1 MFNALYVLTRARLQV
16 ARNSFWRGGIGRKLG
31 AVAMITLL
39 GLAAV
44 GTYNV
49 ARFLVAALSGPAFSD
64 VLAEAAA
71 QSPGL
76 PTDLAPYIAAVPSAV
91 LFGALLMLVL
101 SSFSSLLN
109 ALYLSGDIDM
119 LLVAPVPMRAVFTLK
134 FFSGLS
140 TQYLLLGALLM
151 PMLIGYGHGLGY
163 GLIYTLAVV
172 LVLLLLPLL
181 PAGLGA
187 LLVMAVV
194 RVLPA
199 KRAREIIGVIGG
211 LVGLSFYLTSQ
222 LSRQVAPILAS
233 PGSLNALLA
242 SDFPLLP
249 SAWAARS
256 LVAIGEGQ
264 ALPALVYGAIFAGV
278 SLAVFA
284 GCLLLAE
291 RLYYAGW
298 SNLAGQ
304 GGRVRQRRTEP
315 EATAAPTGWLA
326 RFSDS
331 LFGLPVQAR
340 AIVAKDLRLFT
351 RDLRNLQQIIF
362 PLAMAGVWTF
372 QLLFGAGRVNAATD
386 AAIGAQLQA
395 FGSVGI
401 VFFICLSLSGALA
414 GGGISREGRA
424 YWLLQVAPISPAK
437 LFLGK
442 LALAYLPYPIV
453 GTPFLLLLA
462 LIGGTPPDVI
472 LQQWLLLLMAGL
484 GCAAIAM
491 GLGAVFPRLNWE
503 NPSQQTTWQAGCLSG
518 IIYPLYLL
526 LAVGAVIG
534 GGIAAEMIGGGLT
547 GFGIQS
553 AGWLI
558 AVLITALATW
568 AATGAGIAG
577 LRRIEV

>member
-1 MFNALYVLTRARLQV
+1 MTNALFVLLRAQLQV
-16 ARNSFWRGGIGRKLG
+16 ARNSFWRGGFGRKLG
-31 AVAMITLL
+31 AVAVIMLL

-44 GTYNV
+44 GIYNIT
-49 ARFLVAALSGPAFSD
+49 RFFVAALSSPTFAD
-64 VLAEAAA
+64 LLAEAAA

-76 PTDLAPYIAAVPSAV
+76 PTDFAPYLAAVPSAV
-91 LFGALLMLVL
+91 LFGALLMLIL

-140 TQYLLLGALLM
+140 TQYLLLGALLG

-163 GLIYTLAVV
+163 GALYALGVV
-172 LVLLLLPLL
+172 IVLLLLPLL

-187 LLVMAVV
+187 LMVMAVV

-199 KRAREIIGVIGG
+199 RRAREIIGVIGG

-222 LSRQVAPILAS
+222 FSRQVAPILAS

-249 SAWAARS
+249 SAWAARA
-256 LVAIGEGQ
+256 LVALGTGE
-264 ALPALVYGAIFAGV
+264 AVPALFYGGIFAVV
-278 SLAVFA
+278 SLGVFA
-284 GCLLLAE
+284 GCLLVAE

-298 SNLAGQ
+298 SNLAVQ
-304 GGRVRQRRTEP
+304 GGRVRQRSA
-315 EATAAPTGWLA
+315 ATDPAAAPQGLFGRLGEA
-326 RFSDS
+326 S
-331 LFGLPVQAR
+331 FGLPVQAR
-340 AIVAKDLRLFT
+340 AILLKDLRLFT
-351 RDLRNLQQIIF
+351 RDLRNLQQVIF
-362 PLAMAGVWTF
+362 PLAMAAVWTF
-372 QLLFGAGRVNAATD
+372 QLLRGPQDELPGD
-386 AAIGAQLQA
+386 AAIGAQVQA

-424 YWLLQVAPISPAK
+424 YWLLQAAPISPGQI
-437 LFLGK
+437 FLGK
-442 LALAYLPYPIV
+442 LAVAYLPYPV
-453 GTPFLLLLA
+453 AGTPFLILLA
-462 LIGGTPPDVI
+462 LIAGTPPALV
-472 LQQWLLLLMAGL
+472 LQQWLLVLMAGL

-503 NPSQQTTWQAGCLSG
+503 NPDQQTTWQAGCLSG
-518 IIYPLYLL
+518 LLYPLYLL
-526 LAVGAVIG
+526 VAVGAVFAAGIAADMVG
-534 GGIAAEMIGGGLT
+534 GGIG
-547 GFGIQS
+547 GFGIQF
-553 AGWLI
+553 AGWVI
-558 AVLITALATW
+558 AALITAGATW
-568 AATGAGIAG
+568 AAAGAGIAG

>member
-1 MFNALYVLTRARLQV
+1 MINALFVLTYARLQV
-16 ARNSFWRGGIGRKLG
+16 ARNSFWRGGFGRKFS
-31 AVAMITLL
+31 AVAILTLL

-44 GTYNV
+44 GIYNV
-49 ARFLVAALSGPAFSD
+49 TRFIVAALSGPGFAAA
-64 VLAEAAA
+64 LAEAAA
-71 QSPGL
+71 QTPGL
-76 PTDLAPYIAAVPSAV
+76 PTDLAPYLAAVPSAV
-91 LFGALLMLVL
+91 LFGALLMLIL

-163 GLIYTLAVV
+163 GALYTLSVV
-172 LVLLLLPLL
+172 LVLALLPLL

-249 SAWAARS
+249 SAWAARA
-256 LVAIGEGQ
+256 LVAVGEGQ
-264 ALPALVYGAIFAGV
+264 ILPALFFGGSFAGV

-304 GGRVRQRRTEP
+304 GGRVRRRP
-315 EATAAPTGWLA
+315 ERDPAASSGWPA
-326 RFSDS
+326 RFTAT
-331 LFGLPVQAR
+331 LFGLPVQAQT
-340 AIVAKDLRLFT
+340 IVIKDLRLFI

-372 QLLFGAGRVNAATD
+372 QLLFGPGQDDPD
-386 AAIGAQLQA
+386 AAIGVQVQA
-395 FGSVGI
+395 LGSVGI

-424 YWLLQVAPISPAK
+424 YWLLQVAPISPGQ

-442 LALAYLPYPIV
+442 LTLAYLPYPLV

-462 LIGGTPPDVI
+462 LISGTSVG
-472 LQQWLLLLMAGL
+472 LLVLQWLLLLLAGL

-503 NPSQQTTWQAGCLSG
+503 NPGQQTTWQAGCLSG
-518 IIYPLYLL
+518 IIYPLYLFV
-526 LAVGAVIG
+526 AVGAVIG
-534 GGIAAEMIGGGLT
+534 GGFAAEMLGGGLI
-547 GFGIQS
+547 GIGVQA
-553 AGWLI
+553 AGWLLAALVT
-558 AVLITALATW
+558 AVAVW
-568 AATGAGIAG
+568 AAAGAGIAG
-577 LRRIEV
+577 LRRIEL